1 MLFGTFLTILFGFLP
16 KNTTLTI
23 DISNINKGEGNV
35 MLAVHNRNNF
45 LKDRVLEKKISASE
59 SNLKVTIEL
68 PQGDYAVAVYQD
80 KNQNQRLDTNFLGI
94 PQEPYAFSNN
104 ARPKFRAP
112 NFDEAKIG
120 LWEQTKYINIAL
132 QSW

>member
-132 QSW
+132 QNW